1 MSGTPILIIDD
12 DVAVLEGLTEFLED
26 EGYEVHRT
34 QDARDALALFRAVNP
49 ELVMTDLRMPGIS
62 GIEVIKEIR
71 KIDQDTPVIVLTG
84 YGSLESA
91 IDAMHLKVF
100 DFLKKPYD
108 LSTLKAALDRARKNH
123 AAARKVQLE
132 LNSLRDQV
140 NTFQTLLK
148 DQLSKFSDVEPL
160 IYTSK
165 LLAGVLHDVNNPL
178 MHIMGQAE
186 LLQLL
191 HPEIENLGVIQKQ
204 AERIRSILTTIMQRL
219 KTSQSRRLE
228 WVQLNEILVNEVH
241 FLECHSFFKNEIKK
255 EWCLGKSLSPVR
267 GIAGEFSQIFGNIL
281 RNAAEAMM
289 HQERKNLTISSWQDS
304 AGVHVSIQDNG
315 PGIPYHLQDKIFQPF
330 YSTKCGGVGIVG
342 SMGMGIGLYY
352 CRELVEQY
360 GGELE
365 VLSEANWGTAFVIH
379 FPVAIQNPSPAEK
392 D

>member
-34 QDARDALALFRAVNP
+34 HDARNALALFRAVNP

-62 GIEVIKEIR
+62 GIDVIKEIR

-91 IDAMHLKVF
+91 IEAMHLKVF

-108 LSTLKAALDRARKNH
+108 LSTLKAALDRARENQ

-132 LNSLRDQV
+132 VNSLRDQV
-140 NTFQTLLK
+140 AAFQTLLK

-160 IYTSK
+160 IYTSR

-219 KTSQSRRLE
+219 KSSQSRRLE
-228 WVQLNEILVNEVH
+228 WVQLNEILVKEVH
-241 FLECHSFFKNEIKK
+241 FLECHSFFKNEINK
-255 EWCLGKSLSPVR
+255 EWCLGKLLSPVR

-352 CRELVEQY
+352 CKELVEQY

-365 VLSEANWGTAFVIH
+365 VLSEPNRGTAFVIH